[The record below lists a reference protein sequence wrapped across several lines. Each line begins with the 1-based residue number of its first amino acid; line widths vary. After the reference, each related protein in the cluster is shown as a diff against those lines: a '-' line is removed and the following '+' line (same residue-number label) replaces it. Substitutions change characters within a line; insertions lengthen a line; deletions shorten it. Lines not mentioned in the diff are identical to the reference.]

1 MFTDD
6 QIFDRDSYTNNDP
19 KPIKSDNRACGA
31 CHAGA
36 NKNPKKGPNLIAL
49 CAILLVALAV
59 IVNLV
64 L

>member
-6 QIFDRDSYTNNDP
+6 QIFDRDSYNDP
-19 KPIKSDNRACGA
+19 KPIKSDNHACGA
-31 CHAGA
+31 CRVGA
-36 NKNPKKGPNLIAL
+36 NKNPKKGPNLIIL
-49 CAILLVALAV
+49 CVILLFAIAV